1 MTSSTLPRRAALAG
15 MLSLAATAGANAQS
29 VPLDDPGFTDAIT
42 EQFRTALPDEHVVL
56 VAPQRLTIGNAGAV
70 VGLARLWQ
78 SCHAKP
84 DRCDAESAAFVAGT
98 TKVFQ
103 ELNKPPE
110 RTQVRLALRSSATAQ
125 ANIARSRATG
135 LNLQVQP
142 FSDGLVSVVVIDSRN
157 TVRWASS
164 HDLDTLKLDPA
175 ALRDLARTNTHAGM
189 QPLMT
194 VATPAP
200 KGKIGV
206 IDSADAYTASR
217 MLFSSDWAPLAKAQ
231 DGVLIAAV
239 PRPTTILY
247 VGDDSANSVDALR
260 TLAHQQMGAASDGL
274 SDRLVRWTP
283 DGWKPLP

>member
-1 MTSSTLPRRAALAG
+1 MTSSTPFRRAALVAA
-15 MLSLAATAGANAQS
+15 LSLAAAAPVQAQS
-29 VPLDDPGFTDAIT
+29 VPLADPGFTDAIT
-42 EQFRTALPDEHVVL
+42 EQFRTALPDEHVVV

-78 SCHAKP
+78 SCQANPGH
-84 DRCDAESAAFVAGT
+84 CDAESAAFVAGT

-110 RTQVRLALRSSATAQ
+110 RAQVRLALRSAATAK
-125 ANIARSRATG
+125 ANIERSRATG

-142 FSDGLVSVVVIDSRN
+142 FVDGFVSAVVIDSRN
-157 TVRWASS
+157 AVRWASS
-164 HDLDTLKLDPA
+164 HDLDALKIDPA
-175 ALRDLARTNTHAGM
+175 ALRELARSNTHAGM

-206 IDSADAYTASR
+206 IDGADSYTASR
-217 MLFSSDWAPLAKAQ
+217 LLFPSDWAPLAKAQ
-231 DGVLIAAV
+231 DGVLIVAV

-247 VGDDSANSVDALR
+247 VGDDSSNSVDALR
-260 TLAHQQMGAASDGL
+260 TLAHQQMGVASDGL
-274 SDRLVRWTP
+274 SEQLLRWTP
-283 DGWKPLP
+283 EGWKTLP